1 MKRNVAIVTASL
13 LCVSLLSGCGT
24 KKDEDVKVTPKIVKA
39 QSVQEQSLVDGL
51 TYIGVV
57 KAKDTKNYSFLMSGK
72 IATINVE
79 KGQKFKKGDVLATMD
94 TKTLQY
100 TADISGNTSETAK
113 ATLEKTISTYDTNIQ
128 AAKQVLKHLIPLL
141 QQQNRVLKLVRN
153 LLTQIRLPLM
163 QLKML

>member
-94 TKTLQY
+94 TKTL
-100 TADISGNTSETAK
+100 
-113 ATLEKTISTYDTNIQ
+113 
-128 AAKQVLKHLIPLL
+128 
-141 QQQNRVLKLVRN
+141 
-153 LLTQIRLPLM
+153 
-163 QLKML
+163 

>member
-1 MKRNVAIVTASL
+1 MKRKVAIVTASL

-79 KGQKFKKGDVLATMD
+79 KGQKFKKGDVLAILL
-94 TKTLQY
+94 KLQRLPLKRLL
-100 TADISGNTSETAK
+100 ALMIQ
-113 ATLEKTISTYDTNIQ
+113 TYRLQ
-128 AAKQVLKHLIPLL
+128 KQVLKHLILLL
-141 QQQNRVLKLVRN
+141 QQQSRVLRLVKN
-153 LLTQIRLPLM
+153 LLMQTKLLLM

>member
-113 ATLEKTISTYDTNIQ
+113 ATLEKTISTYDTNRLQ
-128 AAKQVLKHLIPLL
+128 KQVLKHLILLL
-141 QQQNRVLKLVRN
+141 QQQSRVLRLVKN
-153 LLTQIRLPLM
+153 LLMQTKLLLM

>member
-1 MKRNVAIVTASL
+1 
-13 LCVSLLSGCGT
+13 
-24 KKDEDVKVTPKIVKA
+24 
-39 QSVQEQSLVDGL
+39 
-51 TYIGVV
+51 
-57 KAKDTKNYSFLMSGK
+57 MSGK

-128 AAKQVLKHLIPLL
+128 AAKQVLKHLILLL

>member
-113 ATLEKTISTYDTNIQ
+113 VPLKRLLALMIQTYRLQ
-128 AAKQVLKHLIPLL
+128 KQVLKHLILLL
-141 QQQNRVLKLVRN
+141 QQQSRVLRLVKN
-153 LLTQIRLPLM
+153 LLTQTKLLLM
-163 QLKML
+163 QPKML